1 MAGNTKGVAARS
13 VGILCLFAV
22 RKGEGITV
30 SAARNGVLKPGI
42 HFALSD

>member
-1 MAGNTKGVAARS
+1 VAGNTKGVAARS
-13 VGILCLFAV
+13 AGIFCLIAV

-30 SAARNGVLKPGI
+30 SAAKNSALKPGI